1 MCVDTANCSGTCGEC
16 MSDKIRRLTMAN
28 KQLTKMCD
36 QYLAEKQQADT
47 EMTSLRTLIHKAREL
62 LDREMPYLN
71 SNRKWEAFCE
81 LVVEIDAALA
91 GEEAGE

>member
-1 MCVDTANCSGTCGEC
+1 
-16 MSDKIRRLTMAN
+16 MAN

-62 LDREMPYLN
+62 LEREMPYLD
-71 SNRKWEAFCE
+71 SNKKWEAFCE
-81 LVVEIDAALA
+81 LVLEIDRFLA
-91 GEEAGE
+91 DKEGNDE